1 MQIPNG
7 EIERAGG
14 SAAGPASGGWRVP
27 VALLSAGRSC
37 RLSLGDNQRMASA
50 TDREAGFRFGLVFL
64 LTFTLAVF
72 VIVSPT
78 ASWSRAVGIGL
89 QWLALLAVVATSRTS
104 ANVRRPGAVLVVAL
118 MSFTVVGAA
127 SGSLSRPLLFAVS
140 GLLSALTPLALIGG
154 LLRLVRERGV
164 TPQAVAGALTL
175 YLLLGLV
182 FAWTIGFVAE
192 VESAPYFVQTAKPST
207 SQIAYFSFTAMTT
220 TGFGDLTATTKVG
233 RALTVVEMLIGQLY
247 LVTVIGVLV
256 GNFAGRN
263 RRGGRGEAAETTTP
277 PTG

>member
-1 MQIPNG
+1 
-7 EIERAGG
+7 
-14 SAAGPASGGWRVP
+14 
-27 VALLSAGRSC
+27 
-37 RLSLGDNQRMASA
+37 MASA